1 MRRLTGLIVL
11 VMAGAFAGAQQIG
24 QNKPAGAGD
33 NFTLTV
39 KVQLVVEAVVVK
51 DKDGKP
57 IQGLTAK
64 DFALTEDGAPQ
75 SISFCEHQAL
85 AGHAEPLP
93 VAAPGSEDIKIY
105 KRLDVYKRQALGGP
119 IKIPHVLPRGPNFF
133 VAYQWTRDHTAAIQP
148 GLVPTGAERAGNL
161 FGLLNAVGQPVT
173 VYNPATGLPFAGNEM
188 CIRDRLQPLREGF
201 QNFRILPRSA

>member
-105 KRLDVYKRQALGGP
+105 KRLTHMFVDKSHGVPRLVANHPL
-119 IKIPHVLPRGPNFF
+119 VLR
-133 VAYQWTRDHTAAIQP
+133 VRDSQ
-148 GLVPTGAERAGNL
+148 
-161 FGLLNAVGQPVT
+161 
-173 VYNPATGLPFAGNEM
+173 
-188 CIRDRLQPLREGF
+188 
-201 QNFRILPRSA
+201 